1 MAEPRA
7 PRFSDAALRVLVE
20 QVRAHKELLFP
31 ADGRKMPR
39 QTLRQAWREVA
50 IGVNLQSGTP
60 RSWLQCRKK
69 FNDLTRTARDKLAH
83 KARNL
88 TCTGERPPSIQATT
102 QMEQEALDI
111 VEIYSSRSIENG
123 EAGGQGPQD
132 VSHYLGLSGQEM
144 VVDHLTEDTLSV
156 AASFQYTT
164 ELNVSSGRD
173 GTDGSVRGELFG
185 NSEQDLTIM
194 ERTVQETD
202 GRRASSESSYSEE
215 HRDLNLSGPAF
226 KRKIFH
232 VHHQLLEALDSLS
245 RSCLTLSES
254 VEESAS
260 ILCGVLP
267 QGFATLQ
274 ATMDNVA
281 NTLDAA
287 VKPHVQESVG
297 PAITTLIEAQTDAIQ
312 ALACTISS
320 GLERL
325 GGCIDRGFNHVTVL
339 LQSAF
344 PHVSGNVDSQTC
356 GSAALGET
364 YAAASRNDRIAGS
377 LPCPDFQARQT
388 AQLLQSPV
396 RPPHAPTL

>member
-7 PRFSDAALRVLVE
+7 PRFSDVALRVLVE
-20 QVRAHKELLFP
+20 QVRARRELLFP

-50 IGVNLQSGTP
+50 LRVNLQSGTP

-111 VEIYSSRSIENG
+111 VEIYSSRSIE
-123 EAGGQGPQD
+123 AGGQGPQD
-132 VSHYLGLSGQEM
+132 ISHCLGLTGQEM
-144 VVDHLTEDTLSV
+144 EDDYLTEDTLSL

-164 ELNVSSGRD
+164 ERNVSSGRD
-173 GTDGSVRGELFG
+173 GTDGSARGELFS
-185 NSEQDLTIM
+185 NSEQDLSLM

-215 HRDLNLSGPAF
+215 HGDLDLSGPAF

-274 ATMDNVA
+274 GTMDKVA
-281 NTLDAA
+281 NTLDAT
-287 VKPHVQESVG
+287 VKPSVQESVG
-297 PAITTLIEAQTDAIQ
+297 PAIATLIEAQTAAIQ

-325 GGCIDRGFNHVTVL
+325 GGCVDKGFNHVTEL
-339 LQSAF
+339 LQSTF

-356 GSAALGET
+356 GSAVLGAA
-364 YAAASRNDRIAGS
+364 YAAASRNDSIHGP
-377 LPCPDFQARQT
+377 LPCPEFQVPQT
-388 AQLLQSPV
+388 M
-396 RPPHAPTL
+396 